1 MLRLI
6 VHADTDEDFNGP
18 YLRDLSSHHFETM
31 DHSIFGFEF
40 PEKYRLHKL
49 RIKTFRTI
57 VNSNRLSVF

>member
-49 RIKTFRTI
+49 RIKTF
-57 VNSNRLSVF
+57 